1 MEISYKREMKHN
13 YLVIEEETA
22 DHNYEVR
29 MMADNVIEGLMKFR
43 VKRVDNQCCYCY
55 EITSRQPLSRLLENK
70 CLKAGEV
77 RLLILSLA
85 KTLGRLEEYLLKE
98 EQILLQ
104 PDYIYVEPELFS
116 VEFCLIPGR
125 KSDFPAELGK
135 LLEYLLG
142 KVDYQDKACVV
153 MTYGMYRESLK
164 DNYGIDDLLK
174 FLTNAAGQDAGEA
187 IVAAFGEEPVEEAAK
202 EVQGSRHQP
211 DIYQKE
217 AGMDHSY
224 QPFQPYQVNQRKEP
238 GKEEEYGQKKLSWKA
253 WLRQKLEYLRG
264 RKEEKVKKGKAG
276 REISKTQESE
286 LPWQMVFAEEP
297 RPVTSQDPVRF
308 SNDIKSSPVSR
319 EYEEP
324 EGPNTVLL
332 YDKEEKQL
340 RRLVSMEAGVPDIVI
355 AYYPFIIGKQE
366 NLVDYVMTQET
377 VSRLHLRIDENDG
390 VCQITD
396 LNSTNGTGV
405 AGRILENNE
414 SVVVNPGDEV
424 TVAGLRFKFG

>member
-13 YLVIEEETA
+13 YLVIEGEEGA
-22 DHNYEVR
+22 HSYELR
-29 MMADNVIEGLMKFR
+29 MMADNAIEGLMKFR
-43 VKRVDNQCCYCY
+43 VKRVDSQCCYCY
-55 EITSRQPLSRLLENK
+55 EITSRQPLSRLLENH
-70 CLKAGEV
+70 CLKAEEV
-77 RLLILSLA
+77 RILILGLA
-85 KTLGRLEEYLLKE
+85 KTLGKLEEYLLNE

-125 KSDFPAELGK
+125 TGDFPAELGK

-164 DNYGIDDLLK
+164 ENYGIDDLLK
-174 FLTNAAGQDAGEA
+174 FLTTADSRESY
-187 IVAAFGEEPVEEAAK
+187 EVEEEDDLNMVKPAK
-202 EVQGSRHQP
+202 LDKPTSLAKPTKPVSPAKLDKPTRPVKPTKPTEWPEPPAHS
-211 DIYQKE
+211 DQKL
-217 AGMDHSY
+217 
-224 QPFQPYQVNQRKEP
+224 RK
-238 GKEEEYGQKKLSWKA
+238 QSWKER
-253 WLRQKLEYLRG
+253 LRQFLDQIRG
-264 RKEEKVKKGKAG
+264 ETSEKILPSPP
-276 REISKTQESE
+276 EPQETT
-286 LPWQMVFAEEP
+286 LPWQMVFAE
-297 RPVTSQDPVRF
+297 DPPYHPDQ
-308 SNDIKSSPVSR
+308 NDTKGNQRSR
-319 EYEEP
+319 DYVEP

-332 YDKEEKQL
+332 YEKEEKQL
-340 RRLVSMEAGVPDIVI
+340 RKLISLEAGVPDIVI

-366 NLVDYVMTQET
+366 NLVDYVMNQDT

-390 VCQITD
+390 IYRITD

-414 SVVVNPGDEV
+414 SAEVAVGDEV